1 MSSDV
6 EVAAIGRDA
15 SGSGAD
21 SGVGAG
27 DKSVHLSLLANP
39 SHLEAVNPV
48 VAGKARAE
56 QFYRGVSPQAVMP
69 VVLHG
74 DASFAGQVSRPHSE
88 CAVGVGVC
96 VCANARVRGLVAA
109 A

>member
-6 EVAAIGRDA
+6 QVASIGRDA
-15 SGSGAD
+15 TKSSEGEESGSG
-21 SGVGAG
+21 G
-27 DKSVHLSLLANP
+27 KSVHLSLLANP

-56 QFYRGVSPQAVMP
+56 QFYGGLSEQAVMP

-74 DASFAGQVSRPHSE
+74 DASFAGQVRR
-88 CAVGVGVC
+88 
-96 VCANARVRGLVAA
+96 RVPNP
-109 A
+109 